1 MAYVRNESA
10 SFFPSAAHQMAA
22 VRRSSRLRKQEPDI
36 KETAYKCHFCLKED
50 DACRVGTIQ
59 LPCCKH
65 FVHLE
70 CQKQWEAVLEGERKT
85 CAMCRQ
91 PMQIILPAPAERG
104 LTNGQVVTRLRELLN
119 SDRLRQELQQV
130 STMSIE
136 DFLHFSDMFDA
147 LLTQWFMV
155 RNDRMAADFFD

>member
-1 MAYVRNESA
+1 
-10 SFFPSAAHQMAA
+10 MAA
-22 VRRSSRLRKQEPDI
+22 VRRSLRLKKQEPDI
-36 KETAYKCHFCLKED
+36 KETAYKCHFCLKEN
-50 DACRVGTIQ
+50 DACQVGTIQ

-91 PMQIILPAPAERG
+91 PVQIIPPAPAERG

-119 SDRLRQELQQV
+119 SGRLREELQQV

-136 DFLHFSDMFDA
+136 DFLYFCDMFDA